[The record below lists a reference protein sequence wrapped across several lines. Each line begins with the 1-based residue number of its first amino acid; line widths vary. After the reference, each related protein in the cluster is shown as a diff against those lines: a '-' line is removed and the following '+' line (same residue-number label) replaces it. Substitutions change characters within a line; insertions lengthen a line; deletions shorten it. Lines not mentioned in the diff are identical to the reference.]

1 MKNKNVGATIGHP
14 KNNIT
19 NKIKIVIAVI
29 ILLLLL
35 LTILIVNRSK
45 LFKTN
50 KTANNEYNVA
60 INETQIDIRN
70 VTTVDPNPP
79 VIGAGMIPVIWNEQ
93 DNIWQITTKED
104 PNWYDYSNGKL
115 ANVMLSDRLL

>member
-1 MKNKNVGATIGHP
+1 MRKNKIE
-14 KNNIT
+14 KT

-35 LTILIVNRSK
+35 LTIFLVNKNK
-45 LFKTN
+45 LFKTK

-60 INETQIDIRN
+60 INEIQIDIRN

-79 VIGAGMIPVIWNEQ
+79 VIGAGMIPVKWNEI
-93 DNIWQITTKED
+93 DSVWEITSEED
-104 PNWYDYSNGKL
+104 LEWYNYSEGKL
-115 ANVMLSDRLL
+115 ANVMLSDRQIFI